1 MGEAHRRLGYAL
13 VGYALV
19 GSALLTHPTVFM
31 AHAYAAEAPY
41 PNKPIRIVAASS
53 AGSGPDI
60 MSRLIG
66 QKLTEAW
73 GQQVVVDVRT
83 GASGMIGA
91 EVAARANPDGYT
103 FLIATSQHAIVNVM
117 YEKRSYDLIRD
128 FAPVSLIA
136 STPFI
141 LVAHPGVPAG
151 SIRELVAL
159 AKAKPGQL
167 KYGSGGAGSPPHL
180 SAEILRSMTGI
191 DVLHVP
197 YKGITPAINDTV
209 AGHIHMAFSVIPAC
223 IALVKAGKVKALGV
237 SSAKRTA
244 LVPDLPTIA
253 ETVPGYEFIGWY
265 SLVAPAKT
273 PQHIIAK
280 MNAELLKMLK
290 TTELNERISSLGAEP
305 IGAGPDV
312 LAVFMREQLK
322 KMDKAVKDSG
332 ARPDT

>member
-1 MGEAHRRLGYAL
+1 MKTASFICAFL
-13 VGYALV
+13 VA
-19 GSALLTHPTVFM
+19 SA
-31 AHAYAAEAPY
+31 AHAAELPW
-41 PNKPIRIVAASS
+41 PSKPIRIVAASS

-117 YEKRSYDLIRD
+117 YDKRAYDLVRD
-128 FAPVSLIA
+128 FAPVILIA

-141 LVAHPGVPAG
+141 MLVHPSVPA
-151 SIRELVAL
+151 SSVNEFIAL

-167 KYGSGGAGSPPHL
+167 KYGSGGSGSPPHL
-180 SAEILRSMTGI
+180 SAEILKSLTGI

-209 AGHIHMAFSVIPAC
+209 AGHIQMAFSVVPAC
-223 IALVKAGKVKALGV
+223 IALVRAGKVRALGV
-237 SSAKRTA
+237 SSAKRTT
-244 LVPDLPTIA
+244 LVPELPTIA
-253 ETVPGYEFIGWY
+253 ESVPGYEFIGWY
-265 SLVAPAKT
+265 SLVTPVKT
-273 PQHIIAK
+273 PQPIIAR
-280 MNAELLKMLK
+280 MNAEVWKALKSSDLP
-290 TTELNERISSLGAEP
+290 ERIAALGAEP
-305 IGAGPDV
+305 IGSTPET
-312 LAVFMREQLK
+312 LAAFIRVQLE
-322 KMDKAVKDSG
+322 KMDKAVKASG
-332 ARPDT
+332 ARPDA

>member
-1 MGEAHRRLGYAL
+1 MRKIFTAGIAVLLAASAYPAL
-13 VGYALV
+13 
-19 GSALLTHPTVFM
+19 SAEPAYPT
-31 AHAYAAEAPY
+31 
-41 PNKPIRIVAASS
+41 KPIRIIAASS

-60 MSRLIG
+60 MARLIG

-73 GQQVVVDVRT
+73 GQQVITDVRT

-103 FLIATSQHAIVNVM
+103 FLIVTSQHAIVHNM

-128 FAPVSLIA
+128 FAPVSLMA

-141 LVAHPGVPAG
+141 LLVNPSVPAG

-167 KYGSGGAGSPPHL
+167 KYGSGGSGSPPHL
-180 SAEILRSMTGI
+180 SAEMFKSMTGI

-197 YKGITPAINDTV
+197 YKGVTPALNDTV
-209 AGHIHMAFSVIPAC
+209 AGHLQMTISVIPAS
-223 IALVKAGKVKALGV
+223 IALVKAGKLKALGV
-237 SSAKRTA
+237 TSAKRTP

-265 SLVAPAKT
+265 GLVAPAKT
-273 PQHIIAK
+273 PAHIIAK
-280 MNAELLKMLK
+280 LNAEVVRALK
-290 TTELNERISSLGAEP
+290 TPEFQERLSALGAEP
-305 IGAGPDV
+305 MGTSAQELGAFTRDQV
-312 LAVFMREQLK
+312 A
-322 KMDKAVKDSG
+322 KMGKAVKASG
-332 ARPDT
+332 ARPDA